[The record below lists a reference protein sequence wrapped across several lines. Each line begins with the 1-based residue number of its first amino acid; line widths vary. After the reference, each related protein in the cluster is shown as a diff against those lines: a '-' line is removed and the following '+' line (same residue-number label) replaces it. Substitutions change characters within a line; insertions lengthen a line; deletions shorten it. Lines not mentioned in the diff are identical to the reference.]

1 MPSDATHSI
10 VIANDLQTGRSVFFT
25 SESSWSETVEQ
36 AELIAAGPDAEI
48 RLQAALNDEK
58 SNLVIDPYL
67 VSVDADRQIRDTRE
81 HIRTIGPTIFSDALV
96 VEALAAETLP
106 GKSAAR
112 QLSYVPVRSIR
123 SKNC

>member
-1 MPSDATHSI
+1 MPTDATHSI
-10 VIANDLQTGRSVFFT
+10 VIASDLQTGRCVFFT
-25 SESSWSETVEQ
+25 SESSWSEAVEQ
-36 AELIAAGPDAEI
+36 AELIEAGPDAEI

-96 VEALAAETLP
+96 VDALAADALS
-106 GKSAAR
+106 GKSAAAAA
-112 QLSYVPVRSIR
+112 
-123 SKNC
+123 